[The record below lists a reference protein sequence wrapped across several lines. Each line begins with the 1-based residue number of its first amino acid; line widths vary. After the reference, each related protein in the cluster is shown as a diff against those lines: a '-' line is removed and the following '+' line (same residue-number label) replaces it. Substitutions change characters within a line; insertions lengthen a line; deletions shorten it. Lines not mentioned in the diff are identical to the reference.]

1 MNHQTTLPAHLP
13 KIVHLCDGD
22 QLLNVDERTIT
33 SYTEFETFSIDELTI
48 DDLIQFHNDLTEA
61 LGLQV
66 GGELFAFLDLILNSE
81 FEYFFQTPNQ

>member
-1 MNHQTTLPAHLP
+1 MNHPTPIPAHLP
-13 KIVHLCDGD
+13 KFVHLCDGD

-81 FEYFFQTPNQ
+81 FEYFFQTPKQ

>member
-1 MNHQTTLPAHLP
+1 MNQPTPIPAHLP
-13 KIVHLCDGD
+13 KFVHLRDGD
-22 QLLNVDERTIT
+22 QLLNVDARTIQ